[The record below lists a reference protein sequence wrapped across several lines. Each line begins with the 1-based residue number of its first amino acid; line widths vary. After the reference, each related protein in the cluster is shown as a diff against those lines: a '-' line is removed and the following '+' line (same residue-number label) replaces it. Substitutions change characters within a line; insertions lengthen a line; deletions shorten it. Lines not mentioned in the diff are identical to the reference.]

1 MQWKKEEK
9 LEMSEKGTSAIG
21 SEKTQITGTHEKA
34 GYNKPPVNQ
43 VIKPKPPPPPPP
55 PKK

>member
-55 PKK
+55 KK